1 MLLFDSTPGLICVAY
16 SAGAHRV
23 VCVLCVQ
30 SQEGSVS
37 QSATKTTLDDLM
49 ATLSKLEEGASFDK
63 RNDDRS
69 KNEKPLAWRKIV

>member
-1 MLLFDSTPGLICVAY
+1 M
-16 SAGAHRV
+16 
-23 VCVLCVQ
+23 
-30 SQEGSVS
+30 S